1 MTSAEPR
8 PAEGIGPRALNSA
21 VLRVRDTRGDPVGL
35 GFLVTPELALTC
47 AHVVSAALGLRP
59 DERPAAARLDVDLPL
74 QPASATGGAGVAA
87 GVTASVEHWMPPRE
101 SGGGDVAV
109 LRLDAPLPGGRPV
122 RLIETD
128 EVWEHPVRAFG
139 FPAGRPG
146 GVWHSGVLRAEQAQ
160 GWVQADLTGQGYP
173 VTRGF
178 SGGPAWDE
186 HLVGVVGMM
195 AVAESGQ
202 PPVSYLIPTA
212 GLLRAWPQLRELA
225 LPPSPF
231 RGLAAYQE
239 ADAALFH
246 GRRVE
251 SAELASALL
260 AEQWVSIVGASGS
273 GKSSV
278 ALAGVVP
285 LLRATGAEA
294 VVVRPASGSSPL
306 TALAAGLLP
315 LLEPALSQ
323 LPETRR
329 LAWIAELAER
339 LAGGGLAD
347 VVARVLELR
356 GRDRLLVVVDQFE
369 ELLAL
374 APAAVDALADVLFD
388 DALPSTV
395 RVLTTLRADFL
406 ELVLAHPR
414 LGPRLSRRIH
424 ALGPLSPERLR
435 EVVTAPIDGIPGV
448 RYEPALVDRILEDT
462 GTEPGALP
470 LLGFTLDLLWKGQCG
485 GLLTYRAYRELGG
498 VTGALSAHADQV
510 WEEQLQAADEAAA
523 RRLFTRLI
531 RVPTGSPAATRRTA
545 LRGELGEEEWRIA
558 QQLAT
563 TRLLV
568 TGRNAEGDETV
579 ELAHEALINGW
590 ERLARWAAEDRAFLV
605 WLESVRRDMDAW
617 EESGRT
623 APPRT
628 TLPDRPSR
636 WETERGA
643 DLSAAEHA
651 YLRAV
656 RAHRRSR
663 TRRRRAVVSVIAVLT
678 ALALVTSTLLVAAR
692 QESRTQEATAAS
704 RALAQ
709 ASVDAASSDPARSV
723 MLALA
728 AYRTSPTQEARNQL
742 LRVYLAHAGEGRLVS
757 GLLGTVHHVVTS
769 RDGDVVLATSQ
780 DGRATLFVHAATG
793 TVRSVQVP
801 SVGQVRYPLVS
812 ADGRRAGYLQDDGK
826 AAWFPVDADADQPIG
841 RIHRLP
847 VAPGT
852 AGGADK
858 GLRPSMSVDGT
869 RIVARVFDHLVW
881 WDLDQDTLVRT
892 TPAPK
897 DGGGDDGPLWIGAD
911 DRTLLM
917 RRTGS
922 GRNNSALLAYDPDT
936 GATRTVVADVEDLE
950 LSGDRDAAVVCRRG
964 DDTSTVSLVR
974 ISDGAPQGRPF
985 TEQDEKYTSDV
996 CFGQAVDATGSRVAL
1011 EHTDTVRVVDLNRGQ
1026 VIATVPTKGHTYG
1039 THRLAEAAG
1048 RLYQV
1053 SWDGSAITYTE
1064 LPPGAAVLSVGQQR
1078 LTPDGTRTVS
1088 ILADGSALQLRPAAD
1103 ADSDRLL
1110 AEAARRRPYWKPGD
1124 AGPLRFSR
1132 DGTLLADQE
1141 AKNVVSVRDAA
1152 TLREVA
1158 AITAA
1163 EPPPLPV
1170 PEPSV
1175 LGPALPAGESWKW
1188 GFAHFFDTEGKI
1200 LTISGS
1206 VVQRWEPR
1214 TGRELAR
1221 FDVTPLLPDGE
1232 PDVVIAPCPRPNE
1245 VAVIVLGDPEVRIV
1259 DITTGKVRETVRT
1272 TEDVLSIQFDPSGR
1286 YFALM
1291 RRGSIVELWRRDPL
1305 RRELGPLKSVSE
1317 DLVTSFVASFLD
1329 GDGHFLLAANNS
1341 VRTYRV
1347 GERAPQDSYEFGAPT
1362 DGIDGSYRFMDA
1374 SRDGR
1379 TVVYARSSGP
1389 GGPLVLDPRAWR
1401 GELCRIIGYRTFT
1414 DDERTGLPTRLPADP
1429 PCAAPEKPAG
1439 G

>member
-1 MTSAEPR
+1 MT
-8 PAEGIGPRALNSA
+8 PAEGIGPKALNSA

-35 GFLVTPELALTC
+35 GFLVSAELALTC

-59 DERPAAARLDVDLPL
+59 DERPEAAARLDVDLPL
-74 QPASATGGAGVAA
+74 QPTSSTGGA
-87 GVTASVEHWMPPRE
+87 GVTASVEHWMPPLE

-146 GVWHSGVLRAEQAQ
+146 GVWHSGVLRAEQAH
-160 GWVQADLTGQGYP
+160 GWVQADLAGQGYP

-212 GLLRAWPQLRELA
+212 GLLRAWPPLRELA

-231 RGLAAYQE
+231 RGLAAYRE

-285 LLRATGAEA
+285 LMRAAGAEA

-315 LLEPALSQ
+315 LLEPGLPQ
-323 LPETRR
+323 VPETRR
-329 LAWIAELAER
+329 LAWVAELAER

-347 VVARVLELR
+347 VVARVLERR
-356 GRDRLLVVVDQFE
+356 GCHRLLVVVDQFE

-435 EVVTAPIDGIPGV
+435 EVVTAPIDAIPGV

-470 LLGFTLDLLWKGQCG
+470 LLGFTLDLLWQGQRG
-485 GLLTYRAYRELGG
+485 GLLTYQAYRELGG

-510 WEEQLQAADEAAA
+510 WDEQLRTADEAAA

-579 ELAHEALINGW
+579 ELAHEALISGW

-623 APPRT
+623 GPPRT
-628 TLPDRPSR
+628 TLPDRSPR

-651 YLRAV
+651 YLEAV
-656 RAHRRSR
+656 RAHGRSR
-663 TRRRRAVVSVIAVLT
+663 TRRRRAVVSGVAVLT
-678 ALALVTSTLLVAAR
+678 ALALVTSTLLVASR
-692 QESRTQEATAAS
+692 QENRAREATATS

-757 GLLGTVHHVVTS
+757 GLLGTVSHVVTS
-769 RDGDVVLATSQ
+769 RDGNVVLATSQ

-793 TVRSVQVP
+793 TVRGVQVP

-812 ADGRRAGYLQDDGK
+812 ADGRRAAYLQEDGK
-826 AAWFPVDADADQPIG
+826 AVWFPVDADADQPVG
-841 RIHRLP
+841 QIHRLP
-847 VAPGT
+847 VAPGSSSR
-852 AGGADK
+852 ADK

-869 RIVARVFDHLVW
+869 RIVARVLDHLVW
-881 WDLDQDTLVRT
+881 WDLDHDTLLRT

-897 DGGGDDGPLWIGAD
+897 DDGGDNGPLWIGAD
-911 DRTLLM
+911 DRTLLL
-917 RRTGS
+917 RRTGL
-922 GRNNSALLAYDPDT
+922 GKNNSALLAYDPDT
-936 GATRTVVADVEDLE
+936 GATRAVAADVDDVE
-950 LSGDRDAAVVCRRG
+950 LSTDRSAAVVCRRG
-964 DDTSTVSLVR
+964 DGTSTVSLVR
-974 ISDGAPQGRPF
+974 TSDGAPQGRPF
-985 TEQDEKYTSDV
+985 TDQDEKYKTDN
-996 CFGQAVDATGSRVAL
+996 CYTQAADTTGSRVAL
-1011 EHTDTVRVVDLNRGQ
+1011 GYADTIRVVDLNQGK
-1026 VIATVPTKGHTYG
+1026 VIATVPTNVHTYV
-1039 THRLAEAAG
+1039 THALVEAAG

-1053 SWDGSAITYTE
+1053 SWDDAAVTYTE
-1064 LPPGAAVLSVGQQR
+1064 LPPGAAVLPVGQQR
-1078 LTPDGTRTVS
+1078 LTPDGTRTLS
-1088 ILADGSALQLRPAAD
+1088 ILADGSGMQLRPAAD

-1110 AEAARRRPYWKPGD
+1110 AETARRQPYWKPGD
-1124 AGPLRFSR
+1124 ADPVKFNR

-1141 AKNVVSVRDAA
+1141 ATNVVSVRDVA

-1175 LGPALPAGESWKW
+1175 LGPDLPAGEAWKW
-1188 GFAHFFDTEGKI
+1188 NFAHFFDTEGKI

-1206 VVQRWEPR
+1206 VVQRWEPG
-1214 TGRELAR
+1214 TGRELAK
-1221 FDVTPLLPDGE
+1221 FDVTPLLPAGT
-1232 PDVVIAPCPRPNE
+1232 PDVVIAPSPTPNE

-1259 DITTGKVRETVRT
+1259 DITTGKATQTIRT
-1272 TEDVLSIQFDPSGR
+1272 TEDVLSIQFDRSGR
-1286 YFALM
+1286 YFALL

-1305 RRELGPLKSVSE
+1305 RRELGPLQSVAE
-1317 DLVTSFVASFLD
+1317 DLVTPFVASFLD
-1329 GDGHFLLAANNS
+1329 DGRFLLAANNA

-1347 GERAPQDSYEFGAPT
+1347 GERAPQDSYEFGAPP
-1362 DGIDGSYRFMDA
+1362 GRNNSSYRFMDA
-1374 SRDGR
+1374 SGDGR
-1379 TVVYARSSGP
+1379 TIIYGLSSGP
-1389 GGPLVLDPRAWR
+1389 GGPLALDPQAWQN
-1401 GELCRIIGYRTFT
+1401 ELCRVIGYRTFT
-1414 DDERTGLPTRLPADP
+1414 DDERAGLPTRLPADP
-1429 PCAAPEKPAG
+1429 PCAAPDRPTG
-1439 G
+1439 R